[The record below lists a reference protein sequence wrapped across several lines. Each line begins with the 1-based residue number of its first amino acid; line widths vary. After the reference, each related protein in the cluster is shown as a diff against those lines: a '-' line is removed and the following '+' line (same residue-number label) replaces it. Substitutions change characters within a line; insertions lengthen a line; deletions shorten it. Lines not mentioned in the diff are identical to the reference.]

1 MIFEFKGDNA
11 KLQVLN
17 FIERLPTVKK
27 VPVEYKFDERMKTAM
42 ISDRFYA
49 LVNPLSGYLY
59 SIVSDRYKPV
69 NHADVIRLV
78 ENALSENNIN
88 VEQRILK
95 YNDKYATTIRYDI
108 VFEKRQVANELLWFG
123 ISVKSSYDGE
133 TAIALNGIS
142 IRGVCS
148 NLMVFGKAFMSEYV
162 CHLRNPIDKLL
173 RTAIPTVVESFDL
186 IEKKV
191 KKAMETDIN
200 VEALIDIITKV
211 NKSLTFKAIFEKYYR
226 EETGHSVYQYDT
238 VSLWSAYNA
247 LTRALTHDTHIK
259 TTWNVNSVYEANK
272 RFAEYLLSE
281 I

>member
-1 MIFEFKGDNA
+1 MKYEFKGDTA

-17 FIERLPTVKK
+17 FIEKLPTVKK
-27 VPVEYKFDERMKTAM
+27 VPVEYKFDERMKTTM

-59 SIVSDRYKPV
+59 SIVSSRYKPV

-78 ENALSENNIN
+78 ENALSEHNIN

-95 YNDKYATTIRYDI
+95 YSDKHITTIRYDI
-108 VFEKRQVANELLWFG
+108 VFEKRQVENETLWFG

-133 TAIALNGIS
+133 TAIVLNGIS

-148 NLMVFGKAFMSEYV
+148 NLMVFSRAFMGEYV
-162 CHLRNPIDKLL
+162 YHLGNPIDKLL

-191 KKAMETDIN
+191 KKAMETDIS
-200 VEALIDIITKV
+200 VEALIDIITKI
-211 NKSLTFKAIFEKYYR
+211 NSSFTFKAIFEKYYR
-226 EETGHSVYQYDT
+226 EETGHSVYHYDT
-238 VSLWSAYNA
+238 APLWSAYNA
-247 LTRALTHDTHIK
+247 LTRALTHDTYIT
-259 TTWNVNSVYEANK
+259 TTWSVNSIYEANK
-272 RFAEYLLSE
+272 RITEYLLAGV
-281 I
+281 